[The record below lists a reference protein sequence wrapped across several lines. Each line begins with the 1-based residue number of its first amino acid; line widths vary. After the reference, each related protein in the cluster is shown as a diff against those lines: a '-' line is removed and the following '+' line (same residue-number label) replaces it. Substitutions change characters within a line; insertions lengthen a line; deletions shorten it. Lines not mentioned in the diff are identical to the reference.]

1 MTRYVGLL
9 YSITLAQGKRVL
21 NAPLGALLE
30 GLGYGGVRTLLAT
43 GNVVFDAPGD
53 APRAIEADVEPAFAK
68 AFGRQID
75 FIVRSG
81 SDWERLAAVNPFPG
95 QSQADPSHV
104 IVRVMREPI
113 TPDAARLLAERAGP
127 AEIVRIVGGDP
138 WFFFGAGVAGSK
150 LTGVMKPGRI
160 GPGTARNWN
169 TVEKIAAAL

>member
-1 MTRYVGLL
+1 MTRFVGLL
-9 YSITLAQGKRVL
+9 YSITLTQGKRVL
-21 NAPLGALLE
+21 NAPLRAMLE
-30 GLGYGGVRTLLAT
+30 GLGYGDVRTLLAT
-43 GNVVFDAPGD
+43 GNVVFDAPGHD
-53 APRAIEADVEPAFAK
+53 PRAIEAEVEPAFAQ

-81 SDWERLAAVNPFPG
+81 SDWERLAAANPFPDESG
-95 QSQADPSHV
+95 SDPSHV

-113 TPDAARLLAERAGP
+113 LPEAARLLDDRAGP
-127 AEIVRIVGGDP
+127 AETVRIVDGDP
-138 WFFFGAGVAGSK
+138 WFYFGAGVAGSK